1 MKIALMCATLFAT
14 GIAGVLSA
22 QDGVYTDPTKADDAF
37 KRQGE
42 YVASGEVDG
51 QKFDMGIQVIA
62 LGDHKFQ
69 GVIYLGGLPGA
80 GWNGG
85 EPTNHR
91 RMRKCCLM
99 AHPLR
104 DGKTGNSRMMGI

>member
-22 QDGVYTDPTKADDAF
+22 QDGVYTDPTKADDDF

-51 QKFDMGIQVIA
+51 QKFNMGIQVIA

-80 GWNGG
+80 GWNLSLI
-85 EPTNHR
+85 H
-91 RMRKCCLM
+91 
-99 AHPLR
+99 
-104 DGKTGNSRMMGI
+104 I

>member
-22 QDGVYTDPTKADDAF
+22 QDGVYTDPTKADDDF

-62 LGDHKFQ
+62 LGDHKF
-69 GVIYLGGLPGA
+69 
-80 GWNGG
+80 
-85 EPTNHR
+85 
-91 RMRKCCLM
+91 CLLYTS
-99 AHPLR
+99 PSPR
-104 DGKTGNSRMMGI
+104 DPE